1 MELSIELNEI
11 EFETLQQKA
20 KKLGVLPKQLI
31 MAAISDLLNAR
42 DEDFFAVADYVLK
55 KNKELY
61 KRLS

>member
-20 KKLGVLPKQLI
+20 EKLGVLPKQLI

-42 DEDFFAVADYVLK
+42 DEDFFAAADYVLK

-61 KRLS
+61 RRLS

>member
-11 EFETLQQKA
+11 EFETLQKKA

-31 MAAISDLLNAR
+31 MAAVSDLLNAR
-42 DEDFFAVADYVLK
+42 DENFLAAVDYILK